1 MAIARGILGMTL
13 VSVALAQGPA
23 RKLGLTQL
31 LNRVATQAEAF
42 RRIAPTMLAD
52 ETLSQRTRKAAGG
65 SEYETHEV
73 LSVYAFGSLP
83 ESPSV
88 IHEIRKVISVDGKQ
102 VTSRAKA
109 REAMTLGL
117 HSADDKLKKKL
128 LEDFEKHGLRGAVT
142 DFGQVILL
150 FSARRQKDYTFEQ
163 AGDEVVGVDRALVLK
178 YKQTGGAGGVMVFH
192 GNSADK
198 EVLQGELL
206 VRESDGMP
214 LRITMTSTVT
224 TKGAETKDT
233 LEVNYTDSG
242 VGCVVPVS
250 AQHRE
255 YFKKEVLSEN
265 TFQYGPFRKIGDDRK
280 PGDETK

>member
-1 MAIARGILGMTL
+1 MARGGL
-13 VSVALAQGPA
+13 VFVMACAAFAQGPA
-23 RKLGLTQL
+23 RKLGLPQL
-31 LNRVATQAEAF
+31 LNRVAAQAEAF
-42 RRIAPTMLAD
+42 RKLAPTMLAD
-52 ETLSQRTRKAAGG
+52 ETLSQRTRRQGS

-73 LSVYAFGSLP
+73 VSIYAFGGLP
-83 ESPSV
+83 EAPTV

-117 HSADDKLKKKL
+117 HSADDKLKKRL

-150 FSARRQKDYTFEQ
+150 FSARRQKDYTFER
-163 AGDEVVGVDRALVLK
+163 AGDQVVGVDRALVLK
-178 YKQTGGAGGVMVFH
+178 YKQTGGTGGVMIFH

-214 LRITMTSTVT
+214 LRVTMTSTVT

-242 VGCVVPVS
+242 LGCVMPVS

-255 YFKKEVLSEN
+255 YFKTDVLSEN
-265 TFQYGPFRKIGDDRK
+265 TFQFGQFRKIGDEAK
-280 PGDETK
+280 